1 MDLRYDVDLFQIER
15 TKKKEIKNCKKFLKN
30 LKHYWD
36 SIGLVTSYYNTWS
49 KQPW

>member
-1 MDLRYDVDLFQIER
+1 MALRYDVDLFQIER

-49 KQPW
+49 K